1 MKITRKHISLIIAL
15 ILGLLTCSC
24 GMSEVSDENIPDDA
38 ESFDMEEKVSGAEVE
53 RDDDLPV
60 DDPGNVQSNNA
71 VNIQEKIYSI
81 EEYGVVEERQQD
93 FFDSEDGI
101 VVYYYKMENFLLHD
115 NFPNAD
121 LINNTL
127 QQIYDEKEKDYIE
140 SAEIYSSEDEGFD
153 TPYSYWHI
161 MNLEYIGEDY
171 ISILYNDVY
180 YMGGAHPYSYQ
191 DGITIDCKTGEQISA
206 SQLMEKSDEEI
217 LAEVSDLIGLDVM
230 GTWEDMDFYLTDSTI
245 VFFYRTPGFWED
257 AVLQRGK

>member
-1 MKITRKHISLIIAL
+1 MNIKRKHILLIMAL

-24 GMSEVSDENIPDDA
+24 GMSEASDENMPDDA
-38 ESFDMEEKVSGAEVE
+38 EVFDTEENVSGAYAEQ
-53 RDDDLPV
+53 DYDLSV
-60 DDPGNVQSNNA
+60 GDPGNVQGDNA

-81 EEYGVVEERQQD
+81 EEYGVVEERQQE
-93 FFDSEDGI
+93 FFNDEDGI
-101 VVYYYKMENFLLHD
+101 VVYYYKMENFFLHD

-121 LINNTL
+121 IINNTL
-127 QQIYDEKEKDYIE
+127 QQIYDEKEKGYIE
-140 SAEIYSSEDEGFD
+140 TAEIYSTDDESFD
-153 TPYSYWHI
+153 TPYSYWHV
-161 MNLEYIGEDY
+161 MDLEYIGDDY

-217 LAEVSDLIGLDVM
+217 LAEVSDLMGLDVM
-230 GTWEDMDFYLTDSTI
+230 GTWEDIDFYLTDSTI
-245 VFFYRTPGFWED
+245 VFFYCTPGFWED